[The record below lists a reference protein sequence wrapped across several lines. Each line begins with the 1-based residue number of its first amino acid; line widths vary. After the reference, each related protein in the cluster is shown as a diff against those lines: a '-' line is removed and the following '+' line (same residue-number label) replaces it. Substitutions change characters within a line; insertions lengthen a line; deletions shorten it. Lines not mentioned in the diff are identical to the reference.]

1 MTITIEIRDEEFA
14 QLVIDALL
22 IARQNYPFGFIQDQ
36 LLREQIKKIKDQGEK
51 EGWDLDDEWD

>member
-1 MTITIEIRDEEFA
+1 MTVTIEIRDEEFA

-22 IARQNYPFGFIQDQ
+22 IARQNYPFGFFQDQ
-36 LLREQIKKIKDQGEK
+36 LLREQIKEIKDQGEK